1 MAQTRTEKAIAE
13 RERRSRRSSK
23 RRGITPPDSASII
36 PAVEPEAKPEKSK
49 SKT

>member
-1 MAQTRTEKAIAE
+1 MTPTEKAIAE
-13 RERRSRRSSK
+13 RERRSRRSNK
-23 RRGITPPDSASII
+23 RRGIAARDSASVI